1 MRNRFRAV
9 AKISCDRV
17 PRQVLV
23 VAYGYC
29 AKESIKGV
37 GKASTPRR
45 ILKQKAP
52 RRVLENCR
60 VLLRH
65 VSRPALRIDWYMV
78 SRNGCGFALNRV
90 RRALAVRCWHR
101 AVEDCRSR
109 QR

>member
-9 AKISCDRV
+9 AKISCARV
-17 PRQVLV
+17 PRQVPV
-23 VAYGYC
+23 VAHGYC
-29 AKESIKGV
+29 AKESVKDV

-65 VSRPALRIDWYMV
+65 VSPALRIDWYAV
-78 SRNGCGFALNRV
+78 SRNPPCQYEV
-90 RRALAVRCWHR
+90 RHLPLTN
-101 AVEDCRSR
+101 
-109 QR
+109 